1 MALDEYRELIRSF
14 RDSEYRREFA
24 TEQVAIGLA
33 FQIRLL
39 RESRG
44 WTQDQLAQRT
54 SKAQETISQL
64 ENPNYGRHTVSTLK
78 KLASTFD
85 VALSVRFVSFSEL
98 ASRTV
103 RLTPQN
109 LAPPSFD
116 KEYQYAFVDAPI
128 PANDSAAGLV
138 SEQDMGASNAG
149 FRAPEESKER
159 ENAYAIAA

>member
-44 WTQDQLAQRT
+44 WTQEELAQRT

-78 KLASTFD
+78 KLAAAFD

-103 RLTPQN
+103 RLTPQD

-116 KEYQYAFVDAPI
+116 EELRYTTTSATVPREGSDETLISP
-128 PANDSAAGLV
+128 PRVGTSAADF
-138 SEQDMGASNAG
+138 ETPTETQ
-149 FRAPEESKER
+149 ER
-159 ENAYAIAA
+159 EMAYA